1 MEIQYSPADFLEAR
15 KLYLKTNLAHKIW
28 LVLTALWALFLLP
41 SIFFAAAIPAIIII
55 SSTLKINPPLLKL
68 SMTFISDIFI
78 FLIGTVPFLGTWLQL
93 FYRIR
98 VARTFK
104 TQKQMKEKIE
114 FTFNEDGTSFK
125 RELYSSQQ
133 KWAYYHSI
141 LEGQNV
147 FLLFI
152 NKKTYSVIPKRCFAS
167 EDELALFRKFVRP
180 KVGV

>member
-1 MEIQYSPADFLEAR
+1 
-15 KLYLKTNLAHKIW
+15 
-28 LVLTALWALFLLP
+28 
-41 SIFFAAAIPAIIII
+41 
-55 SSTLKINPPLLKL
+55 
-68 SMTFISDIFI
+68 MTFISDMLI
-78 FLIGTVPFLGTWLQL
+78 FLAGIIPFFETWFDV
-93 FYRIR
+93 FYSIRI
-98 VARTFK
+98 ARAFK

-133 KWAYYHSI
+133 KWAYYRSI

-167 EDELALFRKFVRP
+167 EDELASFRKFADP
-180 KVGV
+180 KIGV